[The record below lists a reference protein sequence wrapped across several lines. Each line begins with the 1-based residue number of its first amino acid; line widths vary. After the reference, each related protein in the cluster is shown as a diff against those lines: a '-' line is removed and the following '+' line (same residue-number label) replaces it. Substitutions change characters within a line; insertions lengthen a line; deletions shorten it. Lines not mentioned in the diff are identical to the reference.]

1 MSITVAIVPT
11 PIPAFVARGRRV
23 VLDADLAQLM
33 EVPTKRL
40 NGQVRQHPARFP
52 AIGRDIAA

>member
-11 PIPAFVARGRRV
+11 PIPVFVARGRRV

-40 NGQVRQHPARFP
+40 NEQVRQHPARFP
-52 AIGRDIAA
+52 AIGAA